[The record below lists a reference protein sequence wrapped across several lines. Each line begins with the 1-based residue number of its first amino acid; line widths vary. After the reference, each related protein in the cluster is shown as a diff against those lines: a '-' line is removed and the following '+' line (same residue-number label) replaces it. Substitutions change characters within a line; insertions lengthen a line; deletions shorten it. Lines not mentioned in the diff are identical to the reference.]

1 MVGAFTW
8 RIHLA
13 HSLGMSMFKHHK
25 KALTQGFSTFLR
37 RRRAKQH
44 FERRPML
51 DALVA
56 KPVASAKQGDMAVTA
71 AGTAAAVAAL
81 GQDLLAAA
89 RDEPQAALTRLRSQA
104 EGLDDDEA
112 ARRLKQDGPN
122 EVQHEAPL
130 PGWLRLWRCYLNPFN
145 VLLTALALLSYF
157 GADAKATVVIA
168 AMVGLSTGIR
178 FVQEGRSHR
187 AAEGLRAMVSNQA
200 TVIRRT
206 RDITPDIAPGNAPSR
221 APDAGAS
228 TPPATREIALRELV
242 AGDVVALS
250 AGDMIPA
257 DCRVLSARD
266 LFIAQAAMTGESLP
280 VEKFVQGDAAA
291 SATSSSTSSATSSTG
306 PLDLHN
312 VVFMGTN
319 VVSGTATALVVAT
332 GPRSYFGTLA
342 AHATATETAPN
353 AFQAGVNSVSWL
365 LIRFAAVMV
374 PIVFFVNGFTK
385 GDWLEA
391 FLFALSVAVGLTP
404 EMLPMIVTST
414 LAKGAVQ
421 LSRKKVVVKRLDA
434 IQNFGAM
441 DILCTDKTG
450 TLTQDKIALAR
461 HADAYGQDTNEVL
474 NFAFLNSFY
483 QTGLKNL
490 LDRAVLDHVDVA
502 GELKLKDAY
511 RKVDEIPFDFE
522 RRRMSVVVAT
532 LVGGQDQHHELIC
545 KGAVEEVLAA
555 CTHVR
560 TQEATDASLDGER
573 SMPTQPLDAALL
585 ASTKAVTAGLNAEG
599 LRVVA
604 VAVKTLPPGQ
614 TTYSVADESDLTLIG
629 YIAFLDPPKESAAP
643 ALRKLAAHGINV
655 KVLTGDNDLVT
666 LQVCRQVGLPADVVL
681 LGAQIE
687 AMTDDALK
695 AAAQSHNIFAKL
707 TPLHKE
713 RIVRALRA
721 SGHVVG
727 FMGDGI
733 NDAPALRAADI
744 GISVDS
750 AVDIAKEAADII
762 LLEKSLLVLTEG
774 VVEGRTTFCNMLK
787 YIRMTASSNFGNVL
801 SVLVASAFLPF
812 LPMLPL
818 QLLVQNL
825 LYDIGQTAI
834 PFDNVDAELVKQP
847 LKWNPSDIGRFM
859 LFFGPISSLF
869 DMATFAVLWWVFDA
883 NSLGRQTLFQSGW
896 FVVGLLT
903 QTLVVHLM
911 RTPKLAFVQ
920 SRASLPLMAM
930 SLLIMAVGLWL
941 PNGLMASYFKL
952 QALPTAFYG
961 WLVAI
966 LLGYCTLVTLMKR
979 VYIHRYGWQ

>member
-1 MVGAFTW
+1 M
-8 RIHLA
+8 
-13 HSLGMSMFKHHK
+13 MHK
-25 KALTQGFSTFLR
+25 VFTQGFSSFLR
-37 RRRAKQH
+37 RRRAKKH
-44 FERRPML
+44 FERRPLL

-56 KPVASAKQGDMAVTA
+56 LPAPVLRTGGASVATLGEAV
-71 AGTAAAVAAL
+71 
-81 GQDLLAAA
+81 LAAA
-89 RDEPQAALTRLRSQA
+89 RDEPAQALARLQSQAA
-104 EGLDDDEA
+104 GLDPAEA
-112 ARRLKQDGPN
+112 ARRLVRDGPN
-122 EVQHEAPL
+122 EIEHEPPL
-130 PGWLRLWRCYLNPFN
+130 PSWLRLWRCYLNPFN
-145 VLLTALALLSYF
+145 LLLTALALLSF
-157 GADAKATVVIA
+157 LSADAKATVVIGV
-168 AMVGLSTGIR
+168 MVALSTGIR

-187 AAEGLRAMVSNQA
+187 AAEGLRAMVSNTA
-200 TVIRRT
+200 TVIRRAAGT
-206 RDITPDIAPGNAPSR
+206 QPTALPLAPQ
-221 APDAGAS
+221 
-228 TPPATREIALRELV
+228 EIPLRELV

-266 LFIAQAAMTGESLP
+266 LFVAQAAMTGESLP
-280 VEKFVQGDAAA
+280 VEKFVQGTLPVPSAVPPAA
-291 SATSSSTSSATSSTG
+291 TG
-306 PLDLHN
+306 TGLLDQRN

-332 GPRSYFGTLA
+332 GGRSYFGTLA
-342 AHATATETAPN
+342 AHATATETTPN

-374 PIVFFVNGFTK
+374 PIVFFINGFTK

-414 LAKGAVQ
+414 LAKGAVL

-441 DILCTDKTG
+441 DVLCTDKTG
-450 TLTQDKIALAR
+450 TLTQDRIALAR
-461 HADAYGQDTNEVL
+461 HADAYGQDTDEVL

-490 LDRAVLDHVDVA
+490 LDRAVLDHVELA
-502 GELKLKDAY
+502 AELKLKDAY

-532 LVGGQDQHHELIC
+532 VAAGRDLHHELIC

-560 TQEATDASLDGER
+560 IQEPTDASLDGER
-573 SMPTQPLDAALL
+573 ATPTLPLDAALL
-585 ASTKAVTAGLNAEG
+585 ARTQAVTAGLNAEG

-604 VAVKTLPPGQ
+604 VAVKTLPPDQ
-614 TTYSVADESDLTLIG
+614 CTYSVADETGLILIG

-643 ALRKLAAHGINV
+643 ALKKLAAHGITV

-666 LQVCRQVGLPADVVL
+666 LQICREVGLPTGQVL
-681 LGAQIE
+681 LGTQVE
-687 AMTDDALK
+687 ALSDDALK
-695 AAAQSHNIFAKL
+695 TAADAHSVFAKL

-721 SGHVVG
+721 GGHVVG

-762 LLEKSLLVLTEG
+762 LLEKSLLVLDDG
-774 VVEGRTTFCNMLK
+774 VVEGRNTFCNMLK

-825 LYDIGQTAI
+825 LYDIGQTGI
-834 PFDNVDAELVKQP
+834 PFDNVDPELVAKP

-869 DMATFAVLWWVFDA
+869 DIITFGVMWWVFDA
-883 NSLGRQTLFQSGW
+883 NSVARQTLFQSGW

-903 QTLVVHLM
+903 QTLVVHML
-911 RTPKLAFVQ
+911 RTPKLPFVQ
-920 SRASLPLMAM
+920 SHAAAPLMAM
-930 SLLIMAVGLWL
+930 TMAIMAVGLWL
-941 PNGLMASYFKL
+941 PLGPLAAYFKL
-952 QALPTAFYG
+952 QALPTAYYG

-966 LLGYCTLVTLMKR
+966 LLGYCMLTTLMKR
-979 VYIHRYGWQ
+979 VYIRRYGWQ

>member
-1 MVGAFTW
+1 M
-8 RIHLA
+8 
-13 HSLGMSMFKHHK
+13 HK
-25 KALTQGFSTFLR
+25 TLTQGFSTFLR
-37 RRRAKQH
+37 RRRAQRH
-44 FERRPML
+44 FERRPLL
-51 DALVA
+51 D
-56 KPVASAKQGDMAVTA
+56 T
-71 AGTAAAVAAL
+71 
-81 GQDLLAAA
+81 LAAA
-89 RDEPQAALTRLRSQA
+89 TTTGATSAAAPSLGQSLLTAGLDEPAQALARLNSQA
-104 EGLDDDEA
+104 DGLDTAEA
-112 ARRLKQDGPN
+112 ARRLARDGPN
-122 EVQHEAPL
+122 EVQHEPPL

-145 VLLTALALLSYF
+145 LLLTALALLSF
-157 GADAKATVVIA
+157 ISADVKATVVIGV
-168 AMVGLSTGIR
+168 MVALSTGIR

-187 AAEGLRAMVSNQA
+187 AAEGLRAMVTTTA
-200 TVIRRT
+200 AVIRRSA
-206 RDITPDIAPGNAPSR
+206 APVDASAAKAAQAPK
-221 APDAGAS
+221 A
-228 TPPATREIALRELV
+228 REIPVRELV
-242 AGDVVALS
+242 SGDVVALS

-266 LFIAQAAMTGESLP
+266 LFVAQAAMTGESLP
-280 VEKFVQGDAAA
+280 VEKFVQPVAPGVALVADAGA
-291 SATSSSTSSATSSTG
+291 
-306 PLDLHN
+306 LDQRNL
-312 VVFMGTN
+312 VFMGTN

-332 GPRSYFGTLA
+332 GGRSYFGTLA
-342 AHATATETAPN
+342 AHAIATETTPN

-385 GDWLEA
+385 GDWLQA

-414 LAKGAVQ
+414 LAKGAVL

-461 HADAYGQDTNEVL
+461 HADAYGADTDEVL
-474 NFAFLNSFY
+474 NFAYLNSYY

-490 LDRAVLDHVDVA
+490 LDRAVLARVDVA
-502 GELKLKDAY
+502 AELKLKDAY
-511 RKVDEIPFDFE
+511 RKVDEVPFDFQ

-555 CTHVR
+555 CTQVR
-560 TQEATDASLDGER
+560 TQEPIDASLDGER
-573 SMPTQPLDAALL
+573 TMPTLPLDAALL
-585 ASTKAVTAGLNAEG
+585 MRTKAVTDGLNAEG

-604 VAVKTLPPGQ
+604 VAVKTLPPSQ
-614 TTYSVADESDLTLIG
+614 TTYSVADETGLTLIG

-643 ALRKLAAHGINV
+643 ALKKLAAHGITV
-655 KVLTGDNDLVT
+655 KVLTGDNGPVT
-666 LQVCRQVGLPADVVL
+666 VHVCGQVGLPTDRVL
-681 LGAQIE
+681 LGAE
-687 AMTDDALK
+687 VETLNDDALK
-695 AAAQSHNIFAKL
+695 AAAESHSLFAKL

-762 LLEKSLLVLTEG
+762 LLEKSLLVLDDG

-825 LYDIGQTAI
+825 LYDIGQTGI
-834 PFDNVDAELVKQP
+834 PFDNVDAELVTKP

-869 DMATFAVLWWVFDA
+869 DIISFAVMWWVFNA
-883 NSLGRQTLFQSGW
+883 NTVATQGLFQSGW

-903 QTLVVHLM
+903 QTLVVHM
-911 RTPKLAFVQ
+911 VRTPKLPFVQ
-920 SRASLPLMAM
+920 SRAAAPLMAM
-930 SLLIMAVGLWL
+930 TLIIMAIGLWL
-941 PNGLMASYFKL
+941 PLSPLAGYFKL
-952 QALPTAFYG
+952 QALPAGYYG

-966 LLGYCTLVTLMKR
+966 LLAYCMLTTLMKR
-979 VYIHRYGWQ
+979 AYIRRYGWQ

>member
-1 MVGAFTW
+1 M
-8 RIHLA
+8 R
-13 HSLGMSMFKHHK
+13 

-37 RRRAKQH
+37 RRHVQRH
-44 FERRPML
+44 FARRPL
-51 DALVA
+51 FETFAPNASDADKRAAPAHIL
-56 KPVASAKQGDMAVTA
+56 GDM
-71 AGTAAAVAAL
+71 
-81 GQDLLAAA
+81 LLVA
-89 RDEPQAALTRLRSQA
+89 RDEPAAAIDRLQSRSN
-104 EGLDDDEA
+104 GLSAAEA
-112 ARRLKQDGPN
+112 AQRLARDGPN
-122 EVQHEAPL
+122 EIEHEKPL
-130 PGWLRLWRCYLNPFN
+130 PAWLHLWRCYLNPFN
-145 VLLTALALLSYF
+145 LLLSVLAALSYLS
-157 GADAKATVVIA
+157 ADLKATVVIGV
-168 AMVGLSTGIR
+168 MVGLSTVIR

-187 AAEGLRAMVSNQA
+187 AAEGLRAMVSNTA
-200 TVIRRT
+200 TVIRSEVGS
-206 RDITPDIAPGNAPSR
+206 PA
-221 APDAGAS
+221 
-228 TPPATREIALRELV
+228 PPARVDIPQRELV
-242 AGDVVALS
+242 AGDQVALS

-257 DCRVLSARD
+257 DCRVLTARD
-266 LFIAQAAMTGESLP
+266 LFIGQAAMTGESLP
-280 VEKFVQGDAAA
+280 VEKFADLQGDA
-291 SATSSSTSSATSSTG
+291 SGVLEQSN
-306 PLDLHN
+306 L
-312 VVFMGTN
+312 VFMGTN
-319 VVSGTATALVVAT
+319 VVSGAATALVVAT
-332 GPRSYFGTLA
+332 GNRTYFGTLA
-342 AHATATETAPN
+342 SRASAVDPTPN

-365 LIRFAAVMV
+365 LIRFALVMV
-374 PIVFFVNGFTK
+374 PIVFLVNGLTK
-385 GDWLEA
+385 GDWLQA

-414 LAKGAVQ
+414 LAKGAVL

-461 HADAYGQDTNEVL
+461 HADAYGQDTDEVL

-490 LDRAVLDHVDVA
+490 LDRAVLAHV
-502 GELKLKDAY
+502 ELPAEMKLKDAY

-522 RRRMSVVVAT
+522 RRRMSVVVAA
-532 LVGGQDQHHELIC
+532 LVAGNDQHHELIC
-545 KGAVEEVLAA
+545 KGAVEEVLTA

-560 TQEATDASLDGER
+560 TQDSTDASLDGER
-573 SMPTQPLDAALL
+573 TMPTLPLDAALL
-585 ASTKAVTAGLNAEG
+585 ARTQAVTAGLNAEG

-614 TTYSVADESDLTLIG
+614 TIYSVADETGLTLIG

-643 ALRKLAAHGINV
+643 ALKKLAAHGITV

-666 LQVCRQVGLPADVVL
+666 LQVCRQVGLHADAVL
-681 LGAQIE
+681 LGAQVE
-687 AMTDDALK
+687 ALSDDALK
-695 AAAQSHNIFAKL
+695 AAAESHSIFAKL
-707 TPLHKE
+707 SPLHKE

-762 LLEKSLLVLTEG
+762 LLEKSLLVLDDG

-825 LYDIGQTAI
+825 LYDVGQTGI
-834 PFDNVDAELVKQP
+834 PFDNVDAELVAKP
-847 LKWNPSDIGRFM
+847 LAWNPKDIGRFM
-859 LFFGPISSLF
+859 LFFGPVSSVF
-869 DMATFAVLWWVFDA
+869 DIATFALMWWVFGA
-883 NSLGRQTLFQSGW
+883 NTLAQQSLFQSGW

-903 QTLVVHLM
+903 QTLVVHM
-911 RTPKLAFVQ
+911 VRTPKLPFIE
-920 SRASLPLMAM
+920 SRASAPLMVMTVAIM
-930 SLLIMAVGLWL
+930 SVGLWL
-941 PNGLMASYFKL
+941 PMGPLAGDFGLRALPASYF
-952 QALPTAFYG
+952 A
-961 WLVAI
+961 WLAAI
-966 LLGYCTLVTLMKR
+966 LAAYCTLTTAMKR
-979 VYIHRYGWQ
+979 IYILRFGWQ

>member
-1 MVGAFTW
+1 MT
-8 RIHLA
+8 
-13 HSLGMSMFKHHK
+13 
-25 KALTQGFSTFLR
+25 
-37 RRRAKQH
+37 
-44 FERRPML
+44 
-51 DALVA
+51 
-56 KPVASAKQGDMAVTA
+56 
-71 AGTAAAVAAL
+71 
-81 GQDLLAAA
+81 
-89 RDEPQAALTRLRSQA
+89 
-104 EGLDDDEA
+104 
-112 ARRLKQDGPN
+112 
-122 EVQHEAPL
+122 
-130 PGWLRLWRCYLNPFN
+130 
-145 VLLTALALLSYF
+145 
-157 GADAKATVVIA
+157 
-168 AMVGLSTGIR
+168 
-178 FVQEGRSHR
+178 
-187 AAEGLRAMVSNQA
+187 
-200 TVIRRT
+200 
-206 RDITPDIAPGNAPSR
+206 
-221 APDAGAS
+221 
-228 TPPATREIALRELV
+228 
-242 AGDVVALS
+242 LS
-250 AGDMIPA
+250 AGDMVPA

-266 LFIAQAAMTGESLP
+266 LFVAQSAMTGESLP
-280 VEKFVQGDAAA
+280 VEKFVEGAPKGAAPAAA
-291 SATSSSTSSATSSTG
+291 TG
-306 PLDLHN
+306 ALEQRNL
-312 VVFMGTN
+312 VFMGTN

-332 GPRSYFGTLA
+332 GARSYFGTLA
-342 AHATATETAPN
+342 AHASAANPNSETAPN

-414 LAKGAVQ
+414 LAKGAVL

-461 HADAYGQDTNEVL
+461 HADAYGQDTDEVL

-490 LDRAVLDHVDVA
+490 LDHAVLDHFELA
-502 GELKLKDAY
+502 AELKLKDAY

-532 LVGGQDQHHELIC
+532 LVGGQEQHHELIC

-555 CTHVR
+555 CTQVR
-560 TQEATDASLDGER
+560 VQESTDASLDGER
-573 SMPTQPLDAALL
+573 TMPTLPLDSALL
-585 ASTKAVTAGLNAEG
+585 ARTQAVTAGLNAEG

-604 VAVKTLPPGQ
+604 VAVKTLPPAQ
-614 TTYSVADESDLTLIG
+614 TTYSVADEAGLTLIG

-643 ALRKLAAHGINV
+643 ALKKLAAHGIAV
-655 KVLTGDNDLVT
+655 KVLTGDNEKVT
-666 LQVCRQVGLPADVVL
+666 RQVCRQVGLTADAVM
-681 LGAQIE
+681 LGSQVE
-687 AMTDDALK
+687 ALSDEALK
-695 AAAQSHNIFAKL
+695 AAAESHSIFAKL

-762 LLEKSLLVLTEG
+762 LLEKSLLVLDDG

-825 LYDIGQTAI
+825 LYDIGQTGI
-834 PFDNVDAELVKQP
+834 PFDNVDAELVTRP
-847 LKWNPSDIGRFM
+847 LKWNPADIGRFM

-869 DMATFAVLWWVFDA
+869 DLVTFAVMWWVFDA
-883 NSLGRQTLFQSGW
+883 NTVARQTLFQSGW

-903 QTLVVHLM
+903 QTLVVHM
-911 RTPKLAFVQ
+911 VRTPKLPFLQ
-920 SRASLPLMAM
+920 SRAAWPLMTM
-930 SLLIMAVGLWL
+930 TLLIMALGLWL
-941 PNGLMASYFKL
+941 PLSPLAGYFKL
-952 QALPTAFYG
+952 QALPAAYYG

-966 LLGYCTLVTLMKR
+966 LLGYCTLTTLMKR
-979 VYIHRYGWQ
+979 LYIRRFGWQ